1 MEVVIRP
8 WRGGDAARL
17 LELYRAT
24 PDLARQLPALEDL
37 AQAEAFVADS
47 AVVSQAR
54 AVWCLEYGGAACG
67 LVGVAYEGAGAAGGF
82 DRGWVW
88 YWSAG
93 ELRGKGLLKL
103 AVRAVCDWALGLPEA
118 GNRTARQQGGGEAAS
133 SIDADQLRAAKSP
146 HLRRLELG
154 YRVNNPAS
162 AAVAAHAG
170 FVVEGVEREK
180 FLIDGVAI
188 DAVVAGR
195 LASDA

>member
-1 MEVVIRP
+1 MEVVIRL
-8 WRGGDAARL
+8 WRGSDAARL

-37 AQAEAFVADS
+37 ARAEAFVAES
-47 AVVSQAR
+47 AVVDEQR
-54 AVWCLEYGGAACG
+54 AVWCLEYGGVACG
-67 LVGVAYEGAGAAGGF
+67 LVGVSYEGAGASGGF

-93 ELRGKGLLKL
+93 ELRGKGLLKM
-103 AVRAVCDWALGLPEA
+103 AVKSVCDWALDLPEA
-118 GNRTARQQGGGEAAS
+118 GNRVARQQDGGAAAS
-133 SIDADQLRAAKSP
+133 SIDIAQLGAVKSP
-146 HLRRLELG
+146 RLRRLELG

-180 FLIDGVAI
+180 FVIDGVAI